1 VNRDTRGDNQMHDVR
16 ATNTIS
22 AANTV
27 APNSILSNVLLPLR
41 STYHPLGFPVEVASN
56 SAAILAAAEQS
67 WRLFRPQFTHPP
79 LIIELGVNDDAPS
92 EGELPPTPVCR
103 VREHLLTNIADG
115 QNFINCDLKN
125 GYAFGWITR
134 PVADNPLFTR
144 FHFLETAALSMLST
158 LRATALHA
166 ACVAPYNR
174 DMLLCGDSGA
184 GKSSLAFAGAR
195 AGWTYISDDS
205 SYLPLHCTDRTV
217 IGNSHQIRFR
227 DSGVQLFPEL
237 EGRSITPRA
246 TGKPSIEV
254 STLEFPELVTSD
266 SAQIEYVVFLNRR
279 NAATPG
285 LHPFPLETAFRW
297 FRESSLLD
305 TTATTAHETTLRNL
319 LDVPIYELRYTDL
332 DWAVERLDQLAL
344 TGR

>member
-1 VNRDTRGDNQMHDVR
+1 
-16 ATNTIS
+16 
-22 AANTV
+22 
-27 APNSILSNVLLPLR
+27 
-41 STYHPLGFPVEVASN
+41 
-56 SAAILAAAEQS
+56 
-67 WRLFRPQFTHPP
+67 
-79 LIIELGVNDDAPS
+79 
-92 EGELPPTPVCR
+92 
-103 VREHLLTNIADG
+103 
-115 QNFINCDLKN
+115 
-125 GYAFGWITR
+125 
-134 PVADNPLFTR
+134 
-144 FHFLETAALSMLST
+144 MLST

-166 ACVAPYNR
+166 ACVAPYSR
-174 DMLLCGDSGA
+174 GMLLCGDSGA

-205 SYLPLHCTDRTV
+205 GYLPLHCTDRTV

-285 LHPFPLETAFRW
+285 LHPFPRETAFRW
-297 FRESSLLD
+297 FRNSPLLD
-305 TTATTAHETTLRNL
+305 TTATPAHDTTLRNL

-332 DWAVERLDQLAL
+332 DWAVERLEQLAL

>member
-1 VNRDTRGDNQMHDVR
+1 MQDVR

-22 AANTV
+22 AANTIT
-27 APNSILSNVLLPLR
+27 PNSILSNVDLSLR
-41 STYHPLGFPVEVASN
+41 ATYYPPGFPVEVASN

-79 LIIELGVNDDAPS
+79 LIIELGVNDDVA
-92 EGELPPTPVCR
+92 EEDELPPTPVCH
-103 VREHLLTNIADG
+103 VRQYLFTHIADSR
-115 QNFINCDLKN
+115 NFINCDLKN
-125 GYAFGWITR
+125 GYAFGWVTR
-134 PVADNPLFTR
+134 SVVENALYTR
-144 FHFLETAALSMLST
+144 FHFLEAAAFSMLST

-174 DMLLCGDSGA
+174 GMLLCGDSGA

-195 AGWTYISDDS
+195 AGWTYVSDDS

-254 STLEFPELVTSD
+254 STLEFPELVTRD

-285 LHPFPLETAFRW
+285 LHPFPCETAFRW
-297 FRESSLLD
+297 FRESPLLD
-305 TTATTAHETTLRNL
+305 ATATAVQETALRNL
-319 LDVPIYELRYTDL
+319 LEVPIYELRST
-332 DWAVERLDQLAL
+332 AQSRSV
-344 TGR
+344 

>member
-1 VNRDTRGDNQMHDVR
+1 MHDVR

-22 AANTV
+22 AANTA

-41 STYHPLGFPVEVASN
+41 ATYYPLGFPVEVASN

-79 LIIELGVNDDAPS
+79 LIIELGVNDDAAS
-92 EGELPPTPVCR
+92 EDDLPPTPVCR
-103 VREHLLTNIADG
+103 VRDYLLTNIADG

-125 GYAFGWITR
+125 GYAFGWVTR
-134 PVADNPLFTR
+134 SVAETPLYTR
-144 FHFLETAALSMLST
+144 YHFLETAALAMVST

-166 ACVAPYNR
+166 ACVAPYSR
-174 DMLLCGDSGA
+174 GMLLCGDSGA

-254 STLEFPELVTSD
+254 STLEFPELTTSD
-266 SAQIEYVVFLNRR
+266 RAQVDYIVFLNRR

-285 LHPFPLETAFRW
+285 LHPFPRDTAFRW
-297 FRESSLLD
+297 FRNTPLLD
-305 TTATTAHETTLRNL
+305 TTATTAHETALRNL
-319 LDVPIYELRYTDL
+319 LDVQIYELRYTDL
-332 DWAVERLDQLAL
+332 DWAVERLEQLAL